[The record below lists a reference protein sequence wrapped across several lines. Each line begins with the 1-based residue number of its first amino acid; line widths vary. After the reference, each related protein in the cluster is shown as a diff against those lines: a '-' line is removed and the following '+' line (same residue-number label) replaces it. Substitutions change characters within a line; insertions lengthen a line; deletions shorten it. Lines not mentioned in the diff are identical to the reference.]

1 MTMTL
6 RRLCDGVFFN
16 DGAIGE
22 QEISHCGTRLFRF
35 MDRFYLRCPPDELE
49 PDEVSALCRERAK
62 STGLITQTNQTVRE
76 IFKRLVYVLKP
87 SRFLEIGAGSN
98 PILSPAD
105 SLIRDTHYVR
115 SDADAGQ
122 AKGLTEFSLD
132 SGLNYHDDHLDLAAA
147 VFVLHFRF
155 YEGQIAE
162 LQRCLKTTGAFV
174 ANVYSRSNESRATLK
189 RSFLA
194 AGFQL
199 AIIPD
204 PHNLCRAHEYWIA
217 AKREDS
223 LVRHEL
229 VLRSILG

>member
-16 DGAIGE
+16 DGAIGD
-22 QEISHCGTRLFRF
+22 QEISHCGIRLLRF

-49 PDEVSALCRERAK
+49 PDEVSALCRERAR
-62 STGLITQTNQTVRE
+62 STGLITETNQKVKE
-76 IFKRLVYVLKP
+76 IFKRLVYELKP
-87 SRFLEIGAGSN
+87 FSFLEIGAGSN
-98 PILSPAD
+98 PILSPSD
-105 SLIRDTHYVR
+105 RLIRDTHYVR
-115 SDADAGQ
+115 SDADADQ
-122 AKGLTEFSLD
+122 AKGLTEFSVD
-132 SGLNYHDDHLDLAAA
+132 SGLNYHNDHLDLAAA

-155 YEGQIAE
+155 YEVQISE
-162 LQRCLKTTGAFV
+162 LQRCLKTTGAFM

-189 RSFLA
+189 QRFLD

-204 PHNLCRAHEYWIA
+204 PHNLCKAHEYWIA
-217 AKREDS
+217 AKQEES
-223 LVRHEL
+223 LARHEV